1 MLLSEAGCVQ
11 SLDDQFKG
19 LVFILRVTGK
29 DFPGGPVVK
38 TLPFNARGVGSIPS
52 GGTKIP
58 HAIGCSPRLILK
70 KEQPLLKVKIKQVSA
85 RM

>member
-11 SLDDQFKG
+11 SLDGQFKG
-19 LVFILRVTGK
+19 LVFILRVMGK

-38 TLPFNARGVGSIPS
+38 TLHFNARGVGLIPS

-58 HAIGCSPRLILK
+58 RAIGCSPKLILK
-70 KEQPLLKVKIKQVSA
+70 KEQPLLKVKIKQVSS